1 MAISDEKVIIQGIEF
16 DMPQK
21 NEIRKWDYKEWK
33 EGKNKYKSI
42 WLDEYLDNGS
52 YICVCSHC
60 LVSINGSKFLLD
72 DKKLRGDDV
81 ENAKRIFKGI
91 E

>member
-1 MAISDEKVIIQGIEF
+1 MVYSNEKFIIKEIEF
-16 DMPQK
+16 DIPQK
-21 NEIRKWDYKEWK
+21 NDIKKWDYKEWK

-42 WLDEYLDNGS
+42 WLDEYINDNEGVC
-52 YICVCSHC
+52 ICSHC

-81 ENAKRIFKGI
+81 ENAKKIFKGI

>member
-1 MAISDEKVIIQGIEF
+1 MVNDNTKIIIQEIEF
-16 DMPQK
+16 DRPNK
-21 NEIRKWDYKEWK
+21 NDIRKWDYKEWK

-42 WLDEYLDNGS
+42 WLDTYINDNNIH
-52 YICVCSHC
+52 YISRYN

-72 DKKLRGDDV
+72 DKKLRGDDI
-81 ENAKRIFKGI
+81 ESAKSIFKEI

>member
-1 MAISDEKVIIQGIEF
+1 MAYSNEKIIIKEIEF
-16 DMPQK
+16 DIPQK
-21 NEIRKWDYKEWK
+21 NDIKKWDYKEWK

-42 WLDEYLDNGS
+42 WLDEYINYNGGVC
-52 YICVCSHC
+52 ICSHC

-72 DKKLRGDDV
+72 DKKLRGDDI